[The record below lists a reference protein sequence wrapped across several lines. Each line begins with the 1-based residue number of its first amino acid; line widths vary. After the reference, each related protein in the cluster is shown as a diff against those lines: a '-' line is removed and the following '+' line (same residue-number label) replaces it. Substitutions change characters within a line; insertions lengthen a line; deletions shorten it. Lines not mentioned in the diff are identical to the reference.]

1 MSQIFPD
8 LLIWS
13 SLKAKSGVAGAVGG
27 REGEGVQIDCHISFQ
42 ERRFTAVLRCCLVK
56 LLDLFETFRKR

>member
-1 MSQIFPD
+1 MVKFKGKV
-8 LLIWS
+8 W
-13 SLKAKSGVAGAVGG
+13 GG
-27 REGEGVQIDCHISFQ
+27 GGGGCGGEEGKGGVQIDCHISFQ

>member
-1 MSQIFPD
+1 MFN

-13 SLKAKSGVAGAVGG
+13 SLKAKSGVVVAGAVGG
-27 REGEGVQIDCHISFQ
+27 REGKGVQIDCHISFQ